1 MSHHKKITEDS
12 AEFFNKEVDKIIYKV
27 TTTKSTKQRIK
38 YIKQMIA
45 LKNRLS
51 LEVKML
57 EDLDNF

>member
-1 MSHHKKITEDS
+1 MSNRKKITEDS

-38 YIKQMIA
+38 HIKQMIA

>member
-1 MSHHKKITEDS
+1 MSNHKKITEDS

-57 EDLDNF
+57 GDLDNF

>member
-1 MSHHKKITEDS
+1 MSNHKKITEDS

-38 YIKQMIA
+38 YVKQMIA

>member
-1 MSHHKKITEDS
+1 MSNHKKITEDS

-45 LKNRLS
+45 LKNRLN

>member
-1 MSHHKKITEDS
+1 MEDS

-27 TTTKSTKQRIK
+27 TNTKSTKQRIK

>member
-1 MSHHKKITEDS
+1 MLNHKQIMEDS
-12 AEFFNKEVDKIIYKV
+12 AAFFNKEVDKIIYKMNNAK
-27 TTTKSTKQRIK
+27 TDKSRIK

-57 EDLDNF
+57 DSLE

>member
-1 MSHHKKITEDS
+1 MFNHKKITEDS
-12 AEFFNKEVDKIIYKV
+12 AEFFNKEVDKIIHKV

>member
-1 MSHHKKITEDS
+1 MSNHKKITEDS

-38 YIKQMIA
+38 YIKQMVA

>member
-1 MSHHKKITEDS
+1 MSNQKKIAEDS

>member
-1 MSHHKKITEDS
+1 MSNHKKITEDS

>member
-1 MSHHKKITEDS
+1 MSNRKKITEDS